1 MLNDHVIELPDTP
14 PLVPVADRY
23 ASNGRPAVQLY
34 EAAPEDADDDGLWC
48 DLTVNLPDYALPGD
62 DWTFV
67 PEKAYDYVCA
77 LECAGLIDEVGGFVP
92 YGNFGQRAVAVRF
105 DERLLE
111 AADRDNGTRTVVFA

>member
-1 MLNDHVIELPDTP
+1 MREDDDTVTIDLPHTP
-14 PLVPVADRY
+14 PLVPLVSRY
-23 ASNGRPAVQLY
+23 VCGGRPAVVLICA
-34 EAAPEDADDDGLWC
+34 ETDEPWC
-48 DLTVNLPDYALPGD
+48 DLTVNLPDYELPDD

>member
-1 MLNDHVIELPDTP
+1 MREEDDIVTIDLPHTP
-14 PLVPVADRY
+14 PLVLLVSRY
-23 ASNGRPAVQLY
+23 VCGGRPAAVLVCA
-34 EAAPEDADDDGLWC
+34 ETDELWC
-48 DLTVNLPDYALPGD
+48 DLTVNLPYYELPD

-111 AADRDNGTRTVVFA
+111 AADRGTGTGMEAFA